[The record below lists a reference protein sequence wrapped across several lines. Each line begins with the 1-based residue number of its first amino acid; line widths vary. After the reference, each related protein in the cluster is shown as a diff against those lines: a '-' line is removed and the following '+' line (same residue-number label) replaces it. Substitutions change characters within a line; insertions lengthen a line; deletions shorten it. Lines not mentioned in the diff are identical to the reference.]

1 MATRVRER
9 ATGKRCKR
17 GAPII
22 ERVEDY
28 YVENQSEPFET
39 TTELRCCRQCDDEQD

>member
-9 ATGKRCKR
+9 ATGKRCGR
-17 GAPII
+17 GALII

-28 YVENQSEPFET
+28 YVENQSEPYET
-39 TTELRCCRQCDDEQD
+39 TTELRRCRECDAERD